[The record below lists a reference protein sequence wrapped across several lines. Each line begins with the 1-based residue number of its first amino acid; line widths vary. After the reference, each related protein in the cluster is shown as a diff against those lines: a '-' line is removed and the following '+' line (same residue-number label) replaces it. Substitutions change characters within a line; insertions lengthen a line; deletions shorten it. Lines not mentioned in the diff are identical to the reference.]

1 MTDQLFERDRELAS
15 LTRLVADATEGRGRC
30 ALIEGPAGI
39 GKSRLLAEARAQAG
53 EMRVLGARGGE
64 LERDFPFGVVRQ
76 LFESLVADPAERERL
91 LSGSAAPA
99 ASVFG
104 ALDPSDA
111 VGAGDA
117 SFATL
122 HGLFW
127 LALNLAEQRPLLL
140 AIDDLHWCDRASL
153 RFVTYLVRRLEDV
166 PILVAATLRTAEPGT
181 DTQLIGEIAHDPST
195 VAVQPGSL
203 SSPAV
208 AELVGERLETD
219 AAAREFTAA
228 CHRATGGNPLLLR
241 QLLTALE
248 SDGVEPTAA
257 NAPVIAEI
265 GPRAVSRTV
274 LPRLARQPDTAIAT
288 ARAAAVLGEG
298 APLPVAAQL
307 AGLDE
312 RAVADA
318 TADLARAE
326 ILLPELPLRF
336 VHPLVREAVYRD
348 LPAGERGLQHGRA
361 AAILHEAGAAD
372 DEVAAQLLLA
382 PPRGEAWIAQ
392 LLHEAGRAAMR
403 RGAPES
409 AAAYMRRALAEP
421 ADAAVRPWLL
431 FELGSAEALTSGPAA
446 IDHLRAAYR
455 ELDDPV
461 ARSIAAGLLGRALMF
476 MGDPEGGAT
485 VARRAI
491 ADLPPGDE
499 SDDLRLALESFELM
513 TVFFGAGDAAE
524 LDRLLPYREA
534 PAGDAAGAR
543 MMAAMAAW
551 HWLGDG
557 GTADETVALALAAL
571 EGGVLLAA
579 DGGLLSLAAT
589 ATLVVADREEA
600 LEAFEQSIADAY
612 RSGSLYVIASTH
624 LWRGFT
630 LYRRGDLQ
638 EAEEQLRAALHEF
651 TLWGFAE
658 SATAHAEAFLSNV
671 LRERGDL
678 EGARAALERIGDT
691 VTLGAN
697 FTGWWY
703 GARLTLALAEGRN
716 EDALELA
723 DLLAGHCE
731 YLTDPARL
739 WWRGYKAEAL
749 DRLGRTD
756 EALDLARAEL
766 EVVRRWGG
774 PGPLGRTLRVL
785 GTLEREAGIDRL
797 LESVAVLEQSP
808 ARLELA
814 KSLAA
819 LGGALRRARKP
830 TDAREP
836 LRRALDLAGACD
848 AAPLADHVRA
858 ELHATGARPRTD
870 ALAGIEALT
879 PSERRVVDLA
889 ASGDTNREIAQALY
903 VTPKTV
909 EVHLSNSYRKLGI
922 RSRRE
927 LPAALGEA
935 A

>member
-1 MTDQLFERDRELAS
+1 MTDPRLFERDRELAS
-15 LTRLVADATEGRGRC
+15 LTGLVDGAVEGRGRC

-39 GKSRLLAEARAQAG
+39 GKSRLLAEARAHAG

-76 LFESLVADPAERERL
+76 LFEGAIADPEQRERL

-99 ASVFG
+99 ASVFD
-104 ALDPSDA
+104 ALDPADQE
-111 VGAGDA
+111 GGGDA

-127 LALNLAEQRPLLL
+127 LALNLAETQPLLL
-140 AIDDLHWCDRASL
+140 AVDDLHWCDRASL

-166 PILVAATLRTAEPGT
+166 PILLAATLRTAEPGT

-203 SSPAV
+203 SSAAV
-208 AELVGERLETD
+208 SELVGERLGTD
-219 AAAREFTAA
+219 SAAAEFTLA

-248 SDGVEPTAA
+248 SDGVAPIAA

-274 LPRLARQPDTAIAT
+274 LPRLSRQPAAAIAT

-298 APLPVAAQL
+298 ASLPAAAAL

-312 RAVADA
+312 SAVADA

-326 ILLPELPLRF
+326 ILLPELPLHF

-361 AAILHEAGAAD
+361 ASILRDAGAGD
-372 DEVAAQLLLA
+372 DAVAAQLLLA
-382 PPRGEAWIAQ
+382 PPRGEPWVAT
-392 LLHEAGRAAMR
+392 LLHESGRAAMR

-409 AAAYMRRALAEP
+409 ASAYMRRALAEP
-421 ADAAVRPWLL
+421 AAPAVRPTLL
-431 FELGSAEALTSGPAA
+431 FELGSAEALTSGPNAVE
-446 IDHLRAAYR
+446 HLRTAYD
-455 ELDDPV
+455 ELEDPV

-476 MGDPEGGAT
+476 MGDAEAGAA

-491 ADLPPGDE
+491 ADLPPGH
-499 SDDLRLALESFELM
+499 DDLRLALEAFELM
-513 TVFFGAGDAAE
+513 TVYFGAGDPRD
-524 LDRLLPYREA
+524 LDRLRAYRDK
-534 PAGDAAGAR
+534 PVGDGVGGR
-543 MMAAMAAW
+543 MMAAMVAW
-551 HWLGDG
+551 HWASDG
-557 GTADETVALALAAL
+557 ATADEAVDLALAAL
-571 EGGVLLAA
+571 DDGSLVAA
-579 DGGLLSLAAT
+579 DGALLAFAAI
-589 ATLVVADREEA
+589 ATLMVADRDEA
-600 LEAFEQSIADAY
+600 LELFEQSMVDAY
-612 RSGSLYVIASTH
+612 RSGSLYVISSTH

-630 LYRRGDLQ
+630 VFRRGDLQ

-651 TLWGFAE
+651 RLWGFAD
-658 SATAHAEAFLSNV
+658 AALAHAEAFLSDV
-671 LRERGDL
+671 LRERGDID
-678 EGARAALERIGDT
+678 GARAALERIGESVELD
-691 VTLGAN
+691 AN

-703 GARLTLALAEGRN
+703 DARLRLALAEGRN

-723 DLLAGHCE
+723 DLLAAHCE
-731 YLTDPARL
+731 QLADPAQF
-739 WWRGYKAEAL
+739 WWRSLKAEAL

-756 EALDLARAEL
+756 EAIELARAEL
-766 EVVRRWGG
+766 QATRHWGG
-774 PGPLGRTLRVL
+774 SGSLGRTLRVL
-785 GTLEREAGIDRL
+785 GTLERDDGIEHLR
-797 LESVAVLEQSP
+797 ESVAVLEDSP

-819 LGGALRRARKP
+819 LGGALRRARQP
-830 TDAREP
+830 TEAREP
-836 LRRALDLAGACD
+836 LRRALDLASACD
-848 AAPLADHVRA
+848 AAPLADQVRS
-858 ELHATGARPRTD
+858 ELHATGVRPRSD
-870 ALAGIEALT
+870 ALAGLEALT

-889 ASGDTNREIAQALY
+889 AGGDTNREIAQVLY

-927 LPAALGEA
+927 LPAALADA